1 MSDTTER
8 FKVWINV
15 EQIESSGEGDSYDE
29 TYQNLDRTPLAIG
42 VFATEREAVQRLLL
56 LGALFADADGISDQ
70 ERRDLAELLTANVN
84 AATGGQS

>member
-1 MSDTTER
+1 VSDTTER

-29 TYQNLDRTPLAIG
+29 TYQNLDYTALSIG
-42 VFATEREAVQRLLL
+42 VFATEREAFERLLL
-56 LGALFADADGISDQ
+56 LGALFTDADGISDQ
-70 ERRDLAELLTANVN
+70 ERRDLAELLTDNVN

>member
-29 TYQNLDRTPLAIG
+29 TYQNLDYTALSIG
-42 VFATEREAVQRLLL
+42 VFATEREAFERLLL
-56 LGALFADADGISDQ
+56 LGALFTDADGISDQ